1 MMKDIVVQF
10 PRVRKFLQ
18 SADDILRIRLS
29 TLMIDGS
36 EEELTLTANAQPAL
50 LMHSMALLQLLKEEV
65 GFNVRKDVHLVFGHS
80 VGEFSALCAAESLTF
95 EDSLKITVYF
105 YLLNVVFQPFKKHP
119 PKPRNEKRK
128 KGICSFLP
136 AATSREGHGRNDQRE
151 ESNDGS
157 TFPSLRRFRGVYY
170 LQTCRRNDKCHC

>member
-50 LMHSMALLQLLKEEV
+50 LMHSMALLQLLK
-65 GFNVRKDVHLVFGHS
+65 
-80 VGEFSALCAAESLTF
+80 
-95 EDSLKITVYF
+95 
-105 YLLNVVFQPFKKHP
+105 
-119 PKPRNEKRK
+119 
-128 KGICSFLP
+128 
-136 AATSREGHGRNDQRE
+136 ATSIFLVIACPLGY
-151 ESNDGS
+151 
-157 TFPSLRRFRGVYY
+157 SLSRA
-170 LQTCRRNDKCHC
+170 